1 MTLIANNDNPVDQ
14 AEEIIETT
22 QQEKAEAATNDHKT
36 YSGQST
42 MMWIDDLLAG
52 KTQIDL

>member
-14 AEEIIETT
+14 AEEVIEPT
-22 QQEKAEAATNDHKT
+22 QQEEAEAATDDHKT

-42 MMWIDDLLAG
+42 MMLIDGLLAG
-52 KTQIDL
+52 RTRIGL

>member
-14 AEEIIETT
+14 TEEIIETT
-22 QQEKAEAATNDHKT
+22 QQEEAEATDVHKT

-42 MMWIDDLLAG
+42 MMWIDGLLAG
-52 KTQIDL
+52 RTRIDW